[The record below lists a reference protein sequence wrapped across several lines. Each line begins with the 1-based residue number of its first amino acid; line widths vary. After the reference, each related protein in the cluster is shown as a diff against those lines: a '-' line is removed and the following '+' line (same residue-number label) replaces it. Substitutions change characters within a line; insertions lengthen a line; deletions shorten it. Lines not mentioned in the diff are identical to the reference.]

1 MKKNRTLRVSALLLA
16 LTLITTCF
24 VGGTFAKYTSSAGSN
39 DQARVAYWG
48 FKDNAMDITGLFKNA
63 YETTVN
69 GDTAVNDTITDV
81 IAPGTTGSAT
91 FAFAYAGTKAPEVAY
106 TFKVE
111 ATGSECADSIKNN
124 RNILWK
130 LDGGAWGTWD
140 AMITAIEALDGNADG
155 DRYEPNTLPE
165 KFTTADDQH
174 TISWKW
180 IFDENALDKENG
192 TANNDVGDTAMGNV
206 DAGTLAQV
214 KVVVKITATQID

>member
-24 VGGTFAKYTSSAGSN
+24 VGGTFAKYTSSADSN

-48 FKDNAMDITGLFKNA
+48 FKDNTMNITGLFSNA
-63 YETTVN
+63 YETTVK
-69 GDTAVNDTITDV
+69 GDRDVNALTDV

-106 TFKVE
+106 TFKVDT
-111 ATGSECADSIKNN
+111 TGSSCDDTIKNN
-124 RNILWK
+124 PNILWK
-130 LDGGAWGTWD
+130 LDNGAFGTWE
-140 AMITAIEALDGNADG
+140 AMIAAIEALDGDKPS
-155 DRYEPNTLPE
+155 DRYEPNTLPAN
-165 KFTTADDQH
+165 FTTEDNVH

-180 IFDENALDKENG
+180 NFEEGADEQAKATSNA
-192 TANNDVGDTAMGNV
+192 ADTAMGNV
-206 DAGTLAQV
+206 DAADLAQV